1 MSIQLKPLVE
11 AALKSGANDLHL
23 KSAFAPI
30 VRVANE
36 IKRLD
41 LPAFSPKEMEQLV
54 FSLLDD
60 KQRMVFKS
68 RGQIDCS
75 FTYPGLIRVRANI
88 FLQRN
93 SLAISCRLVPPTPP
107 ELHTLGFSEEVIE
120 TLVKINRGM
129 VLITGAT
136 NSGKST
142 TAASYIDLVAKRNS
156 LHIIT
161 IEDPVE
167 YIFPK
172 YPNTIISQ
180 RQVGEDAIDFQG
192 GLNAA
197 LRQDPDV
204 VVIGELRDLET
215 VETCLKAAETG
226 HLVVATLHTSNA
238 VQSITR
244 MINMFPSHQRD
255 NIRFMLSSSLR
266 AVVSQALLPAFDH
279 KKRIL
284 AYEFLPMMP
293 SVCNLIRQRKIHEIN
308 SVLRLGQRSGCV
320 PMNMI
325 VKELI
330 KKRLVRFEDV
340 PEEYLEEK

>member
-1 MSIQLKPLVE
+1 MSTMLRPVVE
-11 AALKSGANDLHL
+11 AALKLGANDLHI

-30 VRVANE
+30 VRVAND
-36 IKRLD
+36 IRRLD

-54 FSLLDD
+54 ASLLDE
-60 KQRMVFKS
+60 KQRQNFKA
-68 RGQIDCS
+68 RGQVDCS
-75 FTYPGLIRVRANI
+75 FTFPGLIRVRANV
-88 FLQRN
+88 FFQRN
-93 SLAISCRLVPPTPP
+93 SLAISCRLVPPSPP
-107 ELHTLGFSEEVIE
+107 ELQSLGFSQEVIDSM
-120 TLVKINRGM
+120 VRINRGM

-142 TAASYIDLVAKRNS
+142 TAASYIDTIAKKNAF
-156 LHIIT
+156 HIIT

-167 YIFPK
+167 YIFGK
-172 YPNTIISQ
+172 YPQTIISQ
-180 RQVGEDAIDFQG
+180 RQVGEDAVDFQS
-192 GLNAA
+192 GLNSA

-255 NIRFMLSSSLR
+255 NIRFMISSSLK
-266 AVVSQALLPAFDH
+266 AVLSQVLLPSFDH
-279 KKRIL
+279 KSRVL
-284 AYEFLPMMP
+284 AYEYLPMLP

-308 SVLRLGQRSGCV
+308 SVVRLGQRSGCV
-320 PMNMI
+320 PMNVVI
-325 VKELI
+325 KDLL
-330 KKRLVRFEDV
+330 KKRLVRHDDV
-340 PEEYLEEK
+340 PPEYLEEK

>member
-1 MSIQLKPLVE
+1 MSEMLRPLVE
-11 AALKSGANDLHL
+11 AALEKGAYDLHL
-23 KSAFAPI
+23 KSAFPPI
-30 VRVANE
+30 VRIANE
-36 IKRLD
+36 IVRLD
-41 LPAFSPKEMEQLV
+41 LPPFSPKEMEHLV
-54 FSLLDD
+54 ISLLDE
-60 KQRMVFKS
+60 KQRQNFKS

-88 FLQRN
+88 FFQRN

-107 ELHTLGFSEEVIE
+107 PFQTLGFSQEVTD
-120 TLVKINRGM
+120 TLVKLNRGM

-142 TAASYIDLVAKRNS
+142 TAASFIDLISRNHS
-156 LHIIT
+156 VHVIT

-167 YIFPK
+167 YIFER
-172 YPNTIISQ
+172 YENTIISQ
-180 RQVGEDAIDFQG
+180 RQVGNDACDFHT
-192 GLNAA
+192 GLSSA

-226 HLVVATLHTSNA
+226 HLVVATLHTANA

-255 NIRFMLSSSLR
+255 NIRFMISSSLR
-266 AVVSQALLPAFDH
+266 AVLSQVLLPSNDH
-279 KKRIL
+279 KSRVL
-284 AYEFLPMMP
+284 AYEFLPMLP
-293 SVCNLIRQRKIHEIN
+293 SVSNLIRQRKIHEIY
-308 SVLRLGQRSGCV
+308 SILRLGQRSGCI

-325 VKELI
+325 IKELL
-330 KKRLVRFEDV
+330 KKHLVRMEDV
-340 PEEYLEEK
+340 PPQYMEEK

>member
-1 MSIQLKPLVE
+1 MSQLLKPLVE
-11 AALKSGANDLHL
+11 EALKNGASDLHL

-30 VRVANE
+30 IRVANS
-36 IKRLD
+36 IRRLE

-54 FSLLDD
+54 MSLLDE
-60 KQRMVFKS
+60 KQRQNFKA

-75 FTYPGLIRVRANI
+75 FTYPGIIRVRANI
-88 FLQRN
+88 FFQRN
-93 SLAISCRLVPPTPP
+93 SLAISCRLVPPAPP
-107 ELHTLGFSEEVIE
+107 ELQTLGFSQEVIE
-120 TLVKINRGM
+120 NLVKFNRGM

-142 TAASYIDLVAKRNS
+142 TAASYIDMLARKQS

-167 YIFPK
+167 YIFQK

-180 RQVGEDAIDFQG
+180 RQIGEDCIDFQG
-192 GLNAA
+192 GLSAA

-226 HLVVATLHTSNA
+226 HLVVATLHTANA

-266 AVVSQALLPAFDH
+266 AVVSQVLLPSVDH
-279 KKRIL
+279 KKRVL
-284 AYEFLPMMP
+284 AYEFLPMLP
-293 SVCNLIRQRKIHEIN
+293 SICNLIRQKKIHEIN
-308 SVLRLGQRSGCV
+308 SVLRLGQRSGCI
-320 PMNMI
+320 PMNI
-325 VKELI
+325 VVKELL
-330 KKRLVRFEDV
+330 KKRMVRFEDIP
-340 PEEYLEEK
+340 PEYMEEK